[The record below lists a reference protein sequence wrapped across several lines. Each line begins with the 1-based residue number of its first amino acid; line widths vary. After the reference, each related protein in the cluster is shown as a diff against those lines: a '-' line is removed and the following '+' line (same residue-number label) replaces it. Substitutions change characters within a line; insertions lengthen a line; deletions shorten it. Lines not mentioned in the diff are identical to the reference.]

1 MSTINAIQLKCLLL
15 DSILHARNGMHLTRH
30 YGGMKKTF
38 CQMVGIS
45 PRTTSKKLIEV
56 IRDVYINNGME
67 AEFTKTIE
75 KFPYSVPHYKN
86 T

>member
-1 MSTINAIQLKCLLL
+1 
-15 DSILHARNGMHLTRH
+15 MHLTRH

-45 PRTTSKKLIEV
+45 TRTTSKKLIEV
-56 IRDVYINNGME
+56 IRDVYISNGME

-75 KFPYSVPHYKN
+75 KFQ
-86 T
+86 